1 MRRSDIRLGR
11 TINTANTNTEKLMKA
26 AEAAA
31 ETIVLPDR
39 VEFAS
44 FEHRGRKYAF
54 SARLVVD
61 VEELVGRVPSVVI
74 RRR

>member
-26 AEAAA
+26 AIAAA
-31 ETIVLPDR
+31 EAIVLPDR

-61 VEELVGRVPSVVI
+61 VDELVGRVPSVVI